1 MIDKTKVYIK
11 QNIRRLSDVR
21 VLGQMVFG
29 LIVVM
34 ISWSGVK
41 AIQTNYELQKQIS
54 EISQQNSVQN
64 LQNENLRLQN
74 EYLKTDEYLELAAR
88 QHFGKGM
95 PGEKVLIVPKA
106 VALAHTT
113 IIQSAT
119 KQPAKPGDK
128 PQYQKNLESWGRFF
142 FKPDQNK
149 L

>member
-1 MIDKTKVYIK
+1 MISKTKTYIK
-11 QNIRRLSDVR
+11 NNIRNLSNVR
-21 VLGQMVFG
+21 VLGQIVFG

-54 EISQQNSVQN
+54 EITQQNTVQH

-95 PGEKVLIVPKA
+95 PGEKVLIVPKN
-106 VALAHTT
+106 VALAHTIDT
-113 IIQSAT
+113 KVAEKQS
-119 KQPAKPGDK
+119 AKPGDK
-128 PQYQKNLESWGRFF
+128 PLYQKNLESWGKFF
-142 FKPDQNK
+142 FKSDQQM
-149 L
+149 